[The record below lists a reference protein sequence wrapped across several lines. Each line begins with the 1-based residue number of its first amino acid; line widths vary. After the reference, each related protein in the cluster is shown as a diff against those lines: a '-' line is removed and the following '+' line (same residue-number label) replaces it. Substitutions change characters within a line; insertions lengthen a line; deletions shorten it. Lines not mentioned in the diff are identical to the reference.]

1 MKVFEV
7 SKSVEIDT
15 HELEPNDLINY
26 LCELVLSMT
35 DDEIKQAKT
44 NLNELTK
51 SVQHNNSNFKTI
63 KKNLDEITSE
73 LAKEKQL
80 RRILIRIETLNKEG
94 SLRGQKKTSILKILP
109 QLKSYD
115 FSKLSRLEEKLS
127 IF

>member
-7 SKSVEIDT
+7 STSKEIESND
-15 HELEPNDLINY
+15 LEQNDLINY

-51 SVQHNNSNFKTI
+51 SVQNKNGNFKAI
-63 KKNLDEITSE
+63 KKNLDSITSE

>member
-7 SKSVEIDT
+7 STSKEIESND
-15 HELEPNDLINY
+15 LEQNDLINY

-51 SVQHNNSNFKTI
+51 SVQNKNAQFKAI
-63 KKNLDEITSE
+63 KKNLDSITSE

>member
-7 SKSVEIDT
+7 STSKEIESND
-15 HELEPNDLINY
+15 LEQNDLINY

-51 SVQHNNSNFKTI
+51 SVQNKNVNFKAI
-63 KKNLDEITSE
+63 KKNLDECTSE